1 MHREWVDR
9 RAEGSGRLHDWDP
22 RLKVLLTLVT
32 LLWISFGCT
41 EPTEKSAAR
50 LVAIGAATIALA
62 MRGGIPLRG
71 LFLRSLVI
79 VPFVGFIAVAR
90 ARLWPGR
97 WSRRM
102 KSR

>member
-62 MRGGIPLRG
+62 MRGGASSVCKFGYIKFMPHA
-71 LFLRSLVI
+71 ST
-79 VPFVGFIAVAR
+79 
-90 ARLWPGR
+90 
-97 WSRRM
+97 
-102 KSR
+102 